1 MLISFIRSVILYLV
15 LIMVVRLMGKR
26 QLGEMEPMEFVVSI
40 LIADLASVPM
50 QDTGIPLLSG
60 LIPIQVVLA
69 IELFLSV
76 GTYHSVGLRRF
87 FCGKPVILIEHGKL
101 LQKNMKKTRINPDE
115 LTEYLRIQGIVDITT
130 VKFAILETNGAISTL
145 LYPKYEPAAA
155 KDAGVQ
161 VDDLQ
166 LPITLIS
173 GGKLLKNNLKLL
185 GKTAAWL
192 EEQLQNYNCSVKSVY
207 LMTAEPGGKLY
218 LSIKQE
224 A

>member
-15 LIMVVRLMGKR
+15 LIFVVRLMGKR

-50 QDTGIPLLSG
+50 QDSGIPLLSG
-60 LIPIQVVLA
+60 LIPILIVLA
-69 IELFLSV
+69 IELLLSV
-76 GTYHSVGLRRF
+76 AVYRSVHLRRL

-101 LQKNMKKTRINPDE
+101 LQKNMKKTRVNPDE
-115 LTEYLRIQGIVDITT
+115 LTEFLRIQGIVDITT
-130 VKFAILETNGAISTL
+130 VKYAILETNGAISTL

-161 VDDLQ
+161 VDELQ

-173 GGKLLKNNLKLL
+173 GGKLLKHNLKLL
-185 GKTAAWL
+185 GKTQSWL
-192 EEQLQNYNCSVKSVY
+192 DEQLKNYNCTVRSVY
-207 LMTAEPGGKLY
+207 LMSAEPGGKLY

>member
-1 MLISFIRSVILYLV
+1 MLIAFVRSVILYLV
-15 LIMVVRLMGKR
+15 LIFVVRLMGKR

-50 QDTGIPLLSG
+50 QDSGIPLLSG
-60 LIPIQVVLA
+60 LIPILIVLA
-69 IELFLSV
+69 IELLLSV
-76 GTYHSVGLRRF
+76 GIYHSVHLRRV

-101 LQKNMKKTRINPDE
+101 LQKNMKKTRVNPDE
-115 LTEYLRIQGIVDITT
+115 LTEFLRIQGIVDITT
-130 VKFAILETNGAISTL
+130 VKYAILETNGAISTL

-161 VDDLQ
+161 LDELQ

-173 GGKLLKNNLKLL
+173 GGKLLKHNLKLL
-185 GKTAAWL
+185 GKTQSWL
-192 EEQLQNYNCSVKSVY
+192 DEQLKNYNCTARSVY

>member
-1 MLISFIRSVILYLV
+1 MQVNVI
-15 LIMVVRLMGKR
+15 GA
-26 QLGEMEPMEFVVSI
+26 G
-40 LIADLASVPM
+40 LA
-50 QDTGIPLLSG
+50 GCEAALW
-60 LIPIQVVLA
+60 LA
-69 IELFLSV
+69 
-76 GTYHSVGLRRF
+76 
-87 FCGKPVILIEHGKL
+87 
-101 LQKNMKKTRINPDE
+101 
-115 LTEYLRIQGIVDITT
+115 
-130 VKFAILETNGAISTL
+130 
-145 LYPKYEPAAA
+145 
-155 KDAGVQ
+155 DAGVQ

-185 GKTAAWL
+185 GKTAAWI

>member
-1 MLISFIRSVILYLV
+1 
-15 LIMVVRLMGKR
+15 
-26 QLGEMEPMEFVVSI
+26 
-40 LIADLASVPM
+40 
-50 QDTGIPLLSG
+50 
-60 LIPIQVVLA
+60 
-69 IELFLSV
+69 
-76 GTYHSVGLRRF
+76 
-87 FCGKPVILIEHGKL
+87 
-101 LQKNMKKTRINPDE
+101 MKKTRIPPDG

-130 VKFAILETNGAISTL
+130 VKYAILETNGAISTL